1 MKQKIFILGAA
12 LMLLLALS
20 ACGRQTADSSYIF
33 SADLIYQTLD
43 RYLEGY
49 SFDISEC
56 PLYDPERGAV
66 ITPMAGAFGGN
77 VEVQLESKTFDGNT
91 VVLTALLDGS
101 VRKTYTV
108 TFCDGGYRY
117 QSVRQLSQPELR
129 PNVGTLLLYGKEQEA
144 FAAVTEEE
152 ICLWDSAS
160 GGQLLA
166 AARFPITLPGAKDAL
181 KRCDFTDLD
190 EDGSSELTAEFSF
203 ADGSTVSLV
212 WFFTDGG
219 LVYNEEFSRLPGE
232 ASASGT
238 D

>member
-1 MKQKIFILGAA
+1 MIG
-12 LMLLLALS
+12 
-20 ACGRQTADSSYIF
+20 
-33 SADLIYQTLD
+33 
-43 RYLEGY
+43 
-49 SFDISEC
+49 
-56 PLYDPERGAV
+56 
-66 ITPMAGAFGGN
+66 TPR
-77 VEVQLESKTFDGNT
+77 E
-91 VVLTALLDGS
+91 
-101 VRKTYTV
+101 
-108 TFCDGGYRY
+108 
-117 QSVRQLSQPELR
+117 
-129 PNVGTLLLYGKEQEA
+129 KEQEA

-166 AARFPITLPGAKDAL
+166 VARFPITLPGAKDAL
-181 KRCDFTDLD
+181 KRCDFTDFD

-203 ADGSTVSLV
+203 ADGSTASLV

>member
-1 MKQKIFILGAA
+1 MKKNSLVLGAA
-12 LMLLLALS
+12 LTLLLTLS
-20 ACGRQTADSSYIF
+20 ACGRQTVIRTTD
-33 SADLIYQTLD
+33 TLD
-43 RYLEGY
+43 QAE
-49 SFDISEC
+49 
-56 PLYDPERGAV
+56 PEAS
-66 ITPMAGAFGGN
+66 A
-77 VEVQLESKTFDGNT
+77 
-91 VVLTALLDGS
+91 
-101 VRKTYTV
+101 
-108 TFCDGGYRY
+108 
-117 QSVRQLSQPELR
+117 
-129 PNVGTLLLYGKEQEA
+129 VGTLLLYGKEQEA

-203 ADGSTVSLV
+203 ADGSTASLV

>member
-1 MKQKIFILGAA
+1 M
-12 LMLLLALS
+12 
-20 ACGRQTADSSYIF
+20 
-33 SADLIYQTLD
+33 
-43 RYLEGY
+43 
-49 SFDISEC
+49 
-56 PLYDPERGAV
+56 
-66 ITPMAGAFGGN
+66 
-77 VEVQLESKTFDGNT
+77 
-91 VVLTALLDGS
+91 S
-101 VRKTYTV
+101 VWAMIYTV